1 MPVRRSI
8 GVLLGHGWGGGSSA
22 ARVSAWL
29 PKRTRIEL
37 IADSSATSC
46 IFHWR
51 PRRETQGGSGGA
63 TDHSERMFVCQGGR
77 RPYMCCPFGYV
88 SAPPA
93 LHATSPSMGRSST
106 TTDLY
111 QPLRRFAP
119 PPHQWGGAALL
130 QICISTSVGLRPTPP
145 HKWGGTAHRK
155 EGPGL
160 HRTPARKR
168 LTKRLKRSVL
178 LLLRGLL
185 GGLLGRLLGSLLLS
199 HHAITSFSQRYG
211 PDRFHRF
218 GGFHVVVSRGQDS
231 LLHVPPLQP
240 HGRSEER
247 RVGKECRSRWSP
259 Y

>member
-1 MPVRRSI
+1 
-8 GVLLGHGWGGGSSA
+8 
-22 ARVSAWL
+22 
-29 PKRTRIEL
+29 
-37 IADSSATSC
+37 
-46 IFHWR
+46 
-51 PRRETQGGSGGA
+51 
-63 TDHSERMFVCQGGR
+63 
-77 RPYMCCPFGYV
+77 
-88 SAPPA
+88 
-93 LHATSPSMGRSST
+93 MGRSST

-130 QICISTSVGLRPTPP
+130 QICISPSGASRHLPINGEEQHYYRSVSAPP
-145 HKWGGTAHRK
+145 SGFARHLPINGEEQLIEKK
-155 EGPGL
+155 GPGL

-240 HGRSEER
+240 HGLR
-247 RVGKECRSRWSP
+247 RGSSWMRTPRRRRTSKMVRFLASGPLPLWWQPRVASP
-259 Y
+259 YEVL